1 MDKATTREYA
11 KTNFGFGDTQKTQ
24 AYNFD
29 DTDEDDDFEH
39 FVSRQKGRGKKKTQ
53 RIVDTDETS
62 NDNDNEF
69 YRSFYL
75 QGDAAQGQDG
85 RRSVQ
90 SMKTRSDTPISVQS
104 VESSDRQGQSSRPVS
119 AQSATSCKSSAS
131 SRSDTWNINLGLAQG
146 DTLAENYNYM
156 SDEEINK
163 NVAAKN
169 RKAKQRATRQRK
181 TDPET
186 VDTGNNIGNVLK
198 DSALYTADHTYSSGS
213 QPMSQGS
220 EQDIFAESQSDN
232 DNKENEP
239 NMAASHTNRGK
250 AAVGSR
256 KTFHL
261 SPESGSDATDTEDK
275 KSTPGLFQRVQK
287 SRINRAIQV
296 NNARFYPSNT

>member
-1 MDKATTREYA
+1 MDKTTTREYA

-24 AYNFD
+24 AYNFE

-75 QGDAAQGQDG
+75 QGDAAQGQGG
-85 RRSVQ
+85 RQSVQ

-104 VESSDRQGQSSRPVS
+104 VESSDGQGQSSRPVS

-131 SRSDTWNINLGLAQG
+131 SRSDTRNINLGLAQG
-146 DTLAENYNYM
+146 DTLAEDYNV

-169 RKAKQRATRQRK
+169 KKPKQRTTRQRK
-181 TDPET
+181 LDPET
-186 VDTGNNIGNVLK
+186 IERENNIANIVK

-250 AAVGSR
+250 SAVGSR

-261 SPESGSDATDTEDK
+261 SSESGSDATDTEDK

-296 NNARFYPSNT
+296 NNTRFYPSNT